1 MGAKTRADEFA
12 IGDRVNV
19 GVRQGLTD
27 QWRPGTIKSKNPSGA
42 TVKLDGGGERFAYW
56 DKIRHVPKEKP
67 KPWRNPEPLTTLG
80 EAVAAKGVVVPLR
93 HFEPKEPIH
102 EPEPAPTDPQPWQHE
117 PPAAPRGSQH
127 GSRTGVVLP
136 GSMTAFLVAKVSARG
151 VHEVAQLLQDLDPH
165 AISTAGTIRTL
176 CSKPDHRWS
185 RRNHGLLVELA
196 KSLGYVEP
204 APRPRVAP
212 VVESPES
219 EGASAEADPVT
230 RALTTAIQA
239 AVAAGLWTEVAD
251 LSKELRHR
259 EAHVREQVR
268 EQEPAEQPKPF
279 HDLRPV
285 MQRQILW
292 NMHSRIA
299 DKLRAQGLNERPLAA
314 AWRTSYEAFE
324 KESGKAITSRASRE
338 SDTSGVR
345 MQPLDIIEREGELVR
360 FWDVVRRTWEGV

>member
-1 MGAKTRADEFA
+1 MSAKTRADEFT

-27 QWRPGTIKSKNPSGA
+27 QWRPGTVKSKNPSGA

-56 DKIRHVPKEKP
+56 DKIRHVPKEKQ

-93 HFEPKEPIH
+93 HFEPKASLPET
-102 EPEPAPTDPQPWQHE
+102 EPAVPPTRWHE
-117 PPAAPRGSQH
+117 SPAAATGSQP
-127 GSRTGVVLP
+127 GSRTGVALP
-136 GSMTAFLVAKVSARG
+136 ESMTSFLVAKVNARG
-151 VHEVAQLLQDLDPH
+151 AHDVAQLLQDLDPH
-165 AISTAGTIRTL
+165 AIGTNGTIRTL

-185 RRNHGLLVELA
+185 RRNHSVLVELA
-196 KSLGYVEP
+196 KSLGYIEP
-204 APRPRVAP
+204 PKPRATPVADVP
-212 VVESPES
+212 IES
-219 EGASAEADPVT
+219 ERPNTDADPVT

-239 AVAAGLWTEVAD
+239 AVAAGLWAEVAD

-292 NMHSRIA
+292 NMHSRVA
-299 DKLRAQGLNERPLAA
+299 DKLRAQGLTERPLAA

-338 SDTSGVR
+338 ADTSGVR

-360 FWDVVRRTWEGV
+360 FWEVVRRTWEGVL